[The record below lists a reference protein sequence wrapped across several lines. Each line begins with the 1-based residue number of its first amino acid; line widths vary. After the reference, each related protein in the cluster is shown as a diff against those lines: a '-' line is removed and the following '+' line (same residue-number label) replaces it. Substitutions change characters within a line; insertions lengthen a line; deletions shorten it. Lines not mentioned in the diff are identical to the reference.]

1 MVSDMTDSLD
11 RFVDA
16 QESVYEI
23 ALEEIRSGEKL
34 THWMWYIFPQ
44 MKGLGKSHNAKFYG
58 ISDLKEAKAYLN
70 HPVLGR
76 RLREITSGLLNLKV
90 ENINEVL
97 GKLDAMKLK
106 SSMTMFDFVCPNDI
120 FEKVLI
126 RFFND
131 ERCHKTTVELTK
143 NKLFNALTI
152 PMCGMLTLIILGIL
166 LFHLELCDHGFQAIM
181 VGFAFDLILIF
192 GLGYLLVSILG
203 TVLTF
208 IGYFRNSTMMF
219 YTASIFS
226 IYLFLTSIVHLL
238 FLFIGNILLVFA
250 IGIPLLIWSGCLM
263 KLTICKMDKIA
274 SNKNKTQCICI
285 AVGLF
290 ILSLIPSGV
299 VLFVLI

>member
-1 MVSDMTDSLD
+1 MIE
-11 RFVDA
+11 RFVEA
-16 QESVYEI
+16 QEGVYEI
-23 ALEEIRSGEKL
+23 ALKEIRSGQKQ
-34 THWMWYIFPQ
+34 TDWMWYIFPQ
-44 MKGLGKSHNAKFYG
+44 MKSLGKSHNAKFYG

-76 RLREITSGLLNLKV
+76 RLREITSALLKLKV
-90 ENINEVL
+90 VNINEVL
-97 GKLDAMKLK
+97 GELDALKLK

-131 ERCHKTTVELTK
+131 ERCHKTTVELTNK
-143 NKLFNALTI
+143 KLFNALTI
-152 PMCGMLTLIILGIL
+152 PMCVVLTLIMFGVLS
-166 LFHLELCDHGFQAIM
+166 FHLELCDHGFQAIM
-181 VGFAFDLILIF
+181 VGFAFECILIF

-219 YTASIFS
+219 YTANIFS

-238 FLFIGNILLVFA
+238 FLFIGNIVLVFA
-250 IGIPLLIWSGCLM
+250 IGIPLLIWSGYLM
-263 KLTICKMDKIA
+263 KLTVCKMNRIA
-274 SNKNKTQCICI
+274 NNKNKIKCICI

>member
-23 ALEEIRSGEKL
+23 ALEEIRSGEKQ

-58 ISDLKEAKAYLN
+58 ISDHKEAKAYLN

-76 RLREITSGLLNLKV
+76 RLREITSALLNLKV
-90 ENINEVL
+90 GNINEVL

-106 SSMTMFDFVCPNDI
+106 SSMTMFDLACPDDI
-120 FEKVLI
+120 FERVLI

-131 ERCHKTTVELTK
+131 ERCHKTTVELSK
-143 NKLFNALTI
+143 KKLFNALTL
-152 PMCGMLTLIILGIL
+152 PMCVMLTLIILGIL
-166 LFHLELCDHGFQAIM
+166 SFHLELCEHGFQAIM
-181 VGFAFDLILIF
+181 VGFAFECILIF
-192 GLGYLLVSILG
+192 GLGYLLVSIIG
-203 TVLTF
+203 AILTF

-219 YTASIFS
+219 YAASIFS
-226 IYLFLTSIVHLL
+226 TYLFLTSIVHL
-238 FLFIGNILLVFA
+238 FLAIGNIVLLFV
-250 IGIPLLIWSGCLM
+250 IGIPLLFWSGYLM
-263 KLTICKMDKIA
+263 IQTICKMDKIA
-274 SNKNKTQCICI
+274 HNKNKTKCIFI

-299 VLFVLI
+299 VLFMLL